1 MLADCCYMSVP
12 ERMLAVTATST
23 DDSRAIE
30 RFLRAIERRALRM
43 AEFATSNREEALDVV
58 QDAIVRLRAPLW
70 RTRGRRMVAVVAA
83 RPPGRLRRSLRHPA
97 FAAGTL

>member
-12 ERMLAVTATST
+12 ERMPAVTATST

-43 AEFATSNREEALDVV
+43 AEFATSNRKEALDVV
-58 QDAIVRLRAPLW
+58 QDAMFGFMRHYGERAAGEWSPLW
-70 RTRGRRMVAVVAA
+70 RHALRAGFAV
-83 RPPGRLRRSLRHPA
+83 RFGIPPSQR
-97 FAAGTL
+97 TL